1 MKREDWLI
9 NLENAACEVSERLG
23 SKTVRFVLGKYGASS
38 IETLSE
44 SDYSAVWDELS
55 LMAEDD

>member
-1 MKREDWLI
+1 MTKQDWII
-9 NLENAACEVSERLG
+9 NLEDAACKVSERLG
-23 SKTVRFVLGKYGASS
+23 SSAVKFVLKKYGASS

>member
-1 MKREDWLI
+1 MTKEDWLI

-23 SKTVRFVLGKYGASS
+23 YSTVEFVLGKYGASS
-38 IETLSE
+38 IEDLSE
-44 SDYSAVWDELS
+44 VDYPAVWDELS

>member
-23 SKTVRFVLGKYGASS
+23 SEVVRFVLGKFGAFS
-38 IETLSE
+38 IDDLCE
-44 SDYSAVWDELS
+44 SDYPAVWDELNI
-55 LMAEDD
+55 MQQDD

>member
-1 MKREDWLI
+1 MTREDWLI

-23 SKTVRFVLGKYGASS
+23 SSAVKFVLKKYGATS
-38 IETLSE
+38 IYKISET
-44 SDYSAVWDELS
+44 DYASVWDELS